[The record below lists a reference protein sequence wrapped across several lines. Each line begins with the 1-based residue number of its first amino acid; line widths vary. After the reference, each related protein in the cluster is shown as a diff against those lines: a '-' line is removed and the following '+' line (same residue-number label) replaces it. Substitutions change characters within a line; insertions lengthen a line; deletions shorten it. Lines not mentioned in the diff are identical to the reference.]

1 MCDQVEAVSK
11 RGDGAMMGRSA
22 LLVACGLTVLAMSG
36 GIGRAQSGD
45 PIRIVDVA
53 ELSGSGATTGV
64 NWKNGADLAVKEINA
79 SGGILGRQVQL
90 EHYDNQSNPGVSRGL
105 MQKALDRKPDIILG
119 PVSSGAVKSSQG
131 IAQEAQIPE
140 FIGAEAADL
149 SEQGNPYL
157 FRTSFGQ
164 QASMP
169 KVARYLKDELKAKK
183 VAVIWINNEF
193 GRGGRDAFVKS
204 AKADGLEIAIDISS
218 EVGQAD
224 FAADVTRI
232 RSSGAD
238 IVFAYLIED
247 ESARFLIEAKRQGLA
262 IPVIGETTL
271 LGQKVIDLAGSAANG
286 VRGHVGLTADAP
298 IDAVAAFRQRFMDAY
313 KYAPDHNCIKGYI
326 AVQTVKAVA
335 TKIKTLDGEKF
346 AKALH
351 GMTITPQDEPGILL
365 TTTWNEKGDIDRDSF
380 LVEVDA
386 GKQKVTKVLPRLG
399 K

>member
-1 MCDQVEAVSK
+1 MAKLFAALAACVVIVAS
-11 RGDGAMMGRSA
+11 GSA
-22 LLVACGLTVLAMSG
+22 H
-36 GIGRAQSGD
+36 AQSG
-45 PIRIVDVA
+45 PIKIVDVA

-79 SGGILGRQVQL
+79 AGGILGRQVQL
-90 EHYDNQSNPGVSRGL
+90 EHFDNQSNPGVSRAL
-105 MQKALDRKPDIILG
+105 MQKALDGKPDVMLG

-131 IAQEAQIPE
+131 IAQEAKVPE

-169 KVARYLKDELKAKK
+169 KVARYIKDEAKAKK

-204 AKADGLEIAIDISS
+204 AKADGLDIAIDISS

-224 FAADVTRI
+224 FAADVSRI
-232 RSSGAD
+232 KSSGAD

-247 ESARFLIEAKRQGLA
+247 ESARFLIEAKRQGLSLP
-262 IPVIGETTL
+262 IIGETTL
-271 LGQKVIDLAGSAANG
+271 LGQKVIDLAGVNANG
-286 VRGHVGLTADAP
+286 VRGHVGLTGDAP
-298 IDAVAAFRQRFMDAY
+298 VPAVQQFRQRFQDAY

-326 AVQTVKAVA
+326 AVYAIKAVA
-335 TKIKTLDGEKF
+335 SKIKTLDGEAF
-346 AKALH
+346 IKALH

-365 TTTWNEKGDIDRDSF
+365 TTTWNDKGDIDRDSF
-380 LVEVDA
+380 LVEVEG
-386 GKQKVTKVLPRLG
+386 GKQKVTQVIPRLG

>member
-1 MCDQVEAVSK
+1 MIRK
-11 RGDGAMMGRSA
+11 SA
-22 LLVACGLTVLAMSG
+22 LLVACGLAVAVMTGPAWS
-36 GIGRAQSGD
+36 QSGD

-79 SGGILGRQVQL
+79 AGGILGRQVSL

-131 IAQEAQIPE
+131 IAQEAQVPE

-169 KVARYLKDELKAKK
+169 KVARYLKDDLKARK

-224 FAADVTRI
+224 FAADVSRI

-238 IVFAYLIED
+238 VVFAYLIED
-247 ESARFLIEAKRQGLA
+247 ESARFLIEAKRQSLTLP
-262 IPVIGETTL
+262 IIGETTL
-271 LGQKVIDLAGSAANG
+271 LGQKVIDLAGAAANG

-298 IDAVAAFRQRFMDAY
+298 VEAVAAFRQRFMDAY

-326 AVQTVKAVA
+326 AVQTIKAVA
-335 TKIKTLDGEKF
+335 EKIKTLDGEKF

-351 GMTITPQDEPGILL
+351 GLTITPQDAPGILL

-380 LVEVDA
+380 LVEVND

>member
-1 MCDQVEAVSK
+1 MIRK
-11 RGDGAMMGRSA
+11 SA
-22 LLVACGLTVLAMSG
+22 LLVACGLAVAVMTGPAWS
-36 GIGRAQSGD
+36 QSVD

-79 SGGILGRQVQL
+79 AGGILGRQVSL

-131 IAQEAQIPE
+131 IAQEAQVPE

-224 FAADVTRI
+224 FAADVSRI

-238 IVFAYLIED
+238 VVFAYLIED
-247 ESARFLIEAKRQGLA
+247 ESARFLIEAKRQSLTLP
-262 IPVIGETTL
+262 IIGETTL
-271 LGQKVIDLAGSAANG
+271 LGQKVIDLAGAAANG

-298 IDAVAAFRQRFMDAY
+298 VEAVAAFRQRFMDAY

-326 AVQTVKAVA
+326 AVQTIKAVA
-335 TKIKTLDGEKF
+335 EKIKTLDGEKF

-351 GMTITPQDEPGILL
+351 GLTITPQDAPGILL

-380 LVEVDA
+380 LVEVND

>member
-1 MCDQVEAVSK
+1 MIKKSTLLAVF
-11 RGDGAMMGRSA
+11 GLALTAMTGAGW
-22 LLVACGLTVLAMSG
+22 
-36 GIGRAQSGD
+36 AQSGN
-45 PIRIVDVA
+45 PVRIVDVA

-79 SGGILGRQVQL
+79 AGGILGRPVQL
-90 EHYDNQSNPGVSRGL
+90 EHYDNQSNPSVSRGL
-105 MQKALDRKPDIILG
+105 MQKALDGKPDIILG

-131 IAQEAQIPE
+131 IAQEAMVPE
-140 FIGAEAADL
+140 LIGAEAADL

-169 KVARYLKDELKAKK
+169 KVARYLRDDLKAKK

-224 FAADVTRI
+224 FAADVSRI
-232 RSSGAD
+232 RGSGAD
-238 IVFAYLIED
+238 TVFAYLIED
-247 ESARFLIEAKRQGLA
+247 ESARFLLEAKRQALTLP
-262 IPVIGETTL
+262 IIGETTL
-271 LGQKVIDLAGSAANG
+271 LGQKVIDLAGAAANG

-298 IDAVAAFRQRFMDAY
+298 VAAVAAFRQRFMDAY

-335 TKIKTLDGEKF
+335 ERIKTLDGEKF

-351 GMTITPQDEPGILL
+351 GMTITPQEAPGILL
-365 TTTWNEKGDIDRDSF
+365 TTTWNDKGDIDRDSF
-380 LVEVDA
+380 LVEVND

>member
-1 MCDQVEAVSK
+1 
-11 RGDGAMMGRSA
+11 
-22 LLVACGLTVLAMSG
+22 
-36 GIGRAQSGD
+36 
-45 PIRIVDVA
+45 
-53 ELSGSGATTGV
+53 
-64 NWKNGADLAVKEINA
+64 
-79 SGGILGRQVQL
+79 
-90 EHYDNQSNPGVSRGL
+90 

-131 IAQEAQIPE
+131 IAQEAMVPE

-149 SEQGNPYL
+149 SEQGNAYL

-169 KVARYLKDELKAKK
+169 KVARYLKDEMKAKK

-204 AKADGLEIAIDISS
+204 ARADGLDIAIDISS

-224 FAADVTRI
+224 FAADVSRI

-247 ESARFLIEAKRQGLA
+247 ESARFLIEAKRQ
-262 IPVIGETTL
+262 VGETTL
-271 LGQKVIDLAGSAANG
+271 LGQKVIDLAGAAANG

-298 IDAVAAFRQRFMDAY
+298 VDAVAAFRQRFMDAY

-335 TKIKTLDGEKF
+335 TRIKTLDGEKF

-380 LVEVDA
+380 LVEVND